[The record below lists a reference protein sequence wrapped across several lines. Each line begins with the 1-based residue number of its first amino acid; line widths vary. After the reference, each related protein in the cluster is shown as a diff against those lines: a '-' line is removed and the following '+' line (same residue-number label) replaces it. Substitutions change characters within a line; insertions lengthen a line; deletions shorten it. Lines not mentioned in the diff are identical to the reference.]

1 MEWPEG
7 AQVPE
12 YFSRGMSFDAL
23 LAAYKAF
30 VRRKGEIDFQG
41 DARMKGQKVT
51 LKPLRSE
58 PARTVIRSAQTGGIL
73 KPNKKAVSK
82 TATVS
87 KLYGSRRNKGYTL
100 SVKNL
105 PFSTTDSEF
114 KNHFSHLGT
123 IVQATIDRDPNNR
136 SRGSGTITFK
146 TKQEAEVVL
155 GTMQKSSIGDRE
167 IRVLLAE

>member
-1 MEWPEG
+1 MEWPDG
-7 AQVPE
+7 AQVPD

-30 VRRKGEIDFQG
+30 VRRNGEVDFQG

-51 LKPLRSE
+51 LKPQRSG
-58 PARTVIRSAQTGGIL
+58 PTMTVNRSAKAGGIL
-73 KPNKKAVSK
+73 KPNKNAVNK
-82 TATVS
+82 TVAVS

-123 IVQATIDRDPNNR
+123 ILQATIDRDQNSR
-136 SRGSGTITFK
+136 SRGSGTIKFK
-146 TKQEAEVVL
+146 TKEEADVVL
-155 GTMQKSSIGDRE
+155 GTMQNSSIGNRE